1 MDVLPAEAQ
10 KLRQLVTAWS
20 EHDDYELETTLGPK
34 GNVDVTSFF
43 AIAQRLKAKGYE
55 ALPQEDRLNI
65 ILPERIRITL
75 AGSGIIQQYCRDDSL
90 NNKPYS
96 AMIKDRTFVESNLD
110 LDEYDLRIKVR
121 REIEMATDDA
131 KLREVLE
138 RWSVHRKAFR
148 LIRRWSFAGHGVQF
162 DLSIVRQ
169 TQRDA
174 RGEFK
179 WVRSFKEQNFLNDL
193 PIYEVEVELHRT
205 SGITISDATK
215 NLVKGIGEVLRG
227 FQKNSILIRNSI
239 KNRVLNGY
247 RQLTGTDQFRGV
259 APVTMEVH
267 NMSSTVINDVPNIRT
282 GYNVTDKA
290 DGLRVHA
297 FVDKTGELF
306 MIDMGMNVYKTGLM
320 KESCASSLLDGEWVT
335 RDRSGTG
342 VSQLHIFDIY
352 IAPGGEVIDQ
362 LPFRYIPPA
371 GEPRPTEEPR
381 SRFVEM
387 KQWFAA
393 WNEPRII
400 AQGINDSNK
409 LLVSIKD
416 FKFARAGPG
425 IFNAASIVLDT
436 QMKYYTD
443 GLIFTPNDAPLP
455 QRPGESFKG
464 QFKWKP
470 SHDNTIDFLVNFE
483 KDPEAPMTDKIS
495 IGINPVNNTTSR
507 YKTMRLYVGTR
518 STPEEI
524 DPRQAILY
532 EADAFKDMV
541 QNQKSG
547 YRSIIFVPTDY
558 ADANASLCN
567 REVQLDIETGDEFIL
582 TEGTKEPIRD
592 RSIVEMMYDP
602 QREPGWRW
610 VPLRVRHDKT
620 ERLMRGILSRTL
632 NNEQVANSV
641 WNSIHNPVTEFMIR
655 KGSDEPSEEEIKSF
669 GDSYK
674 VSDTIGKD
682 YERKENK
689 ADLLLVRGMTDF
701 HNNYIKDTILYRI
714 ALSGGSKTLLALECG
729 EGGADLRIWL
739 KGTIKFAL
747 GIDTSPNAIKNPQ
760 SGAYKRYVGFI
771 NRAKE
776 AGTQVPPMVFV
787 IGDAS
792 RNLIDGSA
800 GAVAEERDMLR
811 SIFGRIKPEAKIPS
825 FVERNAA
832 NQLRDGV
839 DVISCMFRVN
849 RFFESVELFDGF
861 INTINDNLKVG
872 GYFVGCGFDGDAVFN
887 MLRSF
892 ELGQSKMGIIGDTPI
907 WSITKSYDKDDFG
920 ADNDSLGLPV
930 DVNFI
935 SIGTVQ
941 REYLMNFDLL
951 VDRLRNIGVE
961 LLTDTESR
969 EVGLASTLSTNMFD
983 VSHAMA
989 DRAGRKF
996 TMDPVVKQFSYLNRW
1011 FVFRRKGT
1019 SAGPLPG
1026 EGPIAAAKASRKVGE
1041 EEVENVIEGT
1051 TKRIPDVPMNLPAT
1065 TTGLPVA
1072 TMTVKRK
1079 RPSRSAATA
1088 VAVEPEQLSVSADKV
1103 FTPSQIFQFSADASQ
1118 QDVLKIKEPGAGR
1131 WLSLNAPFP
1140 IPDPENPEVIY
1151 PSVEH
1156 YMAGMK
1162 YKLATDKPELAK
1174 TLMSQGGKI
1183 HQKYLAMRSA
1193 TAPATVSSDRD
1204 AGALKEEA
1212 DEVKMESRP
1221 QAMAKYGVVYN
1232 DSQWLAAKDR
1242 VLSEALQYRWMH
1254 DKRFRKIVEAARDQ
1268 GKYLLY
1274 YTGPVSGSELGGK
1287 RRTTDGRID
1296 GANRVGKIIMTLA
1309 NYPPF

>member
-10 KLRQLVTAWS
+10 KLRQLMTAWS
-20 EHDDYELETTLGPK
+20 EHDDYELEATFGPK

-65 ILPERIRITL
+65 ILPERIRVTL
-75 AGSGIIQQYCRDDSL
+75 TGSGIIQQYCRDDSL
-90 NNKPYS
+90 SNKPFT

-148 LIRRWSFAGHGVQF
+148 LIRRWSFVGHGVQF
-162 DLSIVRQ
+162 DLSIVRS
-169 TQRDA
+169 TRRDA

-179 WVRSFKEQNFLNDL
+179 WVRSFKEQNFLQDI
-193 PIYEVEVELHRT
+193 PVYEVEVELHRT
-205 SGITISDATK
+205 TSPDITIATK
-215 NLVKGIGEVLRG
+215 NLIKGIGEVLRG

-267 NMSSTVINDVPNIRT
+267 NMSSTIINDMPNIRT

-297 FVDKTGELF
+297 YVDKTGELF
-306 MIDMGMNVYKTGLM
+306 LIDMGMNVYRTGLQ

-335 RDRSGTG
+335 RDRTGAG

-362 LPFRYIPPA
+362 LPFRYIPA
-371 GEPRPTEEPR
+371 VGEARASEEVR
-381 SRFVEM
+381 SRFLEM

-400 AQGINDSNK
+400 AAGVNDSNK
-409 LLVSIKD
+409 LLVSLKE
-416 FKFARAGPG
+416 FKFARSGQG
-425 IFNAASIVLDT
+425 IFNAAALVLDT
-436 QMKYYTD
+436 QMKYNTD

-483 KDPEAPMTDKIS
+483 KDPESPLIDKVAV
-495 IGINPVNNTTSR
+495 GINPNSNSTTR

-518 STPEEI
+518 STPEEL

-532 EADAFKDMV
+532 EAQAFKDVV

-547 YRSIIFVPTDY
+547 YSAIIFVPTDY
-558 ADANASLCN
+558 ADAKASICH
-567 REVQLDIETGDEFIL
+567 REVQLDVATGDEFIL

-632 NNEQVANSV
+632 NNEMVANSV

-655 KGSDEPSEEEIKSF
+655 KGSDEPSEEEIRAF
-669 GDSYK
+669 GETYK
-674 VSDTIGKD
+674 VADTMGKD
-682 YERKENK
+682 FERKENK
-689 ADLLLVRGMTDF
+689 ADLLLVRGMSDF

-714 ALSGGSKTLLALECG
+714 ALSGGSKTLLAAECG
-729 EGGADLRIWL
+729 EGGADLRLWL
-739 KGTIKFAL
+739 KGGIKFAL
-747 GIDTSPNAIKNPQ
+747 GTDMSANAIKNPQ

-776 AGTQVPPMVFV
+776 AGTQVPPMVFS
-787 IGDAS
+787 IADAS
-792 RNLIDGSA
+792 RGLIDGSA
-800 GAVAEERDMLR
+800 GATSEERDMLR
-811 SIFGRIKPEAKIPS
+811 SIFGRVKPEGSLPS
-825 FVERNAA
+825 YIERVAA
-832 NQLRDGV
+832 NQMRDGT
-839 DVISCMFRVN
+839 DVITCMFRIN
-849 RFFESVELFDGF
+849 RFFESRELLDGF
-861 INTINDNLKVG
+861 VNQINDNLKVG
-872 GYFVGCGFDGDAVFN
+872 GYFIGCGFDGDVVFN

-907 WSITKSYDKDDFG
+907 WSITKSYDVDDFG
-920 ADNDSLGLPV
+920 ADYDSLGLAI

-941 REYLMNFDLL
+941 REYLMNFDFL
-951 VDRLRNIGVE
+951 VERLRSIGIE

-969 EVGLASTLSTNMFD
+969 EVGLAAPSSTNMFD

-996 TMDPVVKQFSYLNRW
+996 TMDPVVRQFSFLNRW
-1011 FVFRRKGT
+1011 FIFRRKGT

-1026 EGPIAAAKASRKVGE
+1026 EGPIAASKASRKVAE
-1041 EEVENVIEGT
+1041 EKVENVIEGT
-1051 TKRIPDVPMNLPAT
+1051 TKRTPDVPMDLPTVA
-1065 TTGLPVA
+1065 TGLPVA
-1072 TMTVKRK
+1072 TMTIKRK
-1079 RPSRSAATA
+1079 KGSTATKVTPS
-1088 VAVEPEQLSVSADKV
+1088 PEVSVSADKA

-1131 WLSLNAPFP
+1131 WLALSAQFQ
-1140 IPDPENPEVIY
+1140 IPDPENPEVKY

-1174 TLMSQGGKI
+1174 TIMSSAGKI
-1183 HQKYLAMRSA
+1183 HQKFLAMKSS
-1193 TAPATVSSDRD
+1193 TAPTTVSSDRD
-1204 AGALKEEA
+1204 ATAFKEEA

-1221 QAMAKYGVVYN
+1221 QAMAKYGVTYN
-1232 DSQWLAAKDR
+1232 EGNWLAAKDR
-1242 VLSEALQYRWMH
+1242 VLEEALQYRWMH
-1254 DKRFRKIVEAARDQ
+1254 DKRFRKIIEAARDQ

-1274 YTGPVSGSELGGK
+1274 YTGPISGSELGGK

-1296 GANRVGKIIMTLA
+1296 GTNRVGKIMMTLA